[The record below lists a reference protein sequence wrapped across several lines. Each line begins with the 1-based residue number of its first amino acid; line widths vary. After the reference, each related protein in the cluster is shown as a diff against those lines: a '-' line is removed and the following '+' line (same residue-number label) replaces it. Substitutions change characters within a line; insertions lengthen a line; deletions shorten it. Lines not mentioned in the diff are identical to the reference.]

1 MFCFVLRFLANRFL
15 RGVGMNAEEQCADS
29 PTQPKVDICV
39 LTWHPELKSLC
50 CKLQIFVT
58 SKNVHAWLGRRS
70 CFVLMIKMQQ
80 SPFRIRFEWWRIRSM
95 WHPLTRQQSKENIR
109 RAEWWGTFLTFIHG
123 TEMSLVSHH
132 TKGTK
137 RELSTETNCLR
148 LLKHFV
154 RLKCIL

>member
-1 MFCFVLRFLANRFL
+1 MFCFVLRFPANRFL

-50 CKLQIFVT
+50 RKLQIFVT
-58 SKNVHAWLGRRS
+58 SKNVHTWLRRRS

-123 TEMSLVSHH
+123 TEMSLVSHR

>member
-1 MFCFVLRFLANRFL
+1 MFCFVLRFPANRFL

-58 SKNVHAWLGRRS
+58 SKNVHAWLRRRS

-123 TEMSLVSHH
+123 TEMSLVSHR